1 MWGRASLIT
10 VALAAGSIASAT
22 GFNFTFDSDN
32 QGWTQGNFGS
42 GFAGINT
49 NIGEATWDAATQSIL
64 GSDFAGYAYHFSPD
78 LGGSHGALFGTDL
91 TLDYRSLGSG
101 GEDPFVVLMSS
112 TDFIVLEK
120 TILASANLDPYSIRL
135 DSTSGFFYNSSQY
148 YNGASAV
155 TATDSQIQAVL
166 NDLRYIGVTTDI
178 TSGGDT
184 TYLDN
189 VNAVPEPTTLG
200 LLALGGAALLRKRF
214 KKQA

>member
-1 MWGRASLIT
+1 MWGRASFIA

-32 QGWTQGNFGS
+32 QGWTRGNFGS

-49 NIGEATWDAATQSIL
+49 NIGDATWDAGTQSIL

-91 TLDYRSLGSG
+91 TLDYRSVGSG

-120 TILASANLDPYSIRL
+120 TILGSANLDPYSIKL
-135 DSTSGFFYNSSQY
+135 DSTSGFYYNSSQY

-155 TATDSQIQAVL
+155 TATDAQIQAVL
-166 NDLRYIGVTTDI
+166 NDLRFIGVTTDVAG
-178 TSGGDT
+178 GGDT

-189 VNAVPEPTTLG
+189 VNAVPEPTTLA

>member
-1 MWGRASLIT
+1 MWGRASFIA
-10 VALAAGSIASAT
+10 VAIAAGSIASAT

-32 QGWTQGNFGS
+32 QGWTRGNFGS

-49 NIGEATWDAATQSIL
+49 NIGPATWDAGTQSIL
-64 GSDFAGYAYHFSPD
+64 GSDFASYAYHFSPD

-91 TLDYRSLGSG
+91 TLDFRTTGSG
-101 GEDPFVVLMSS
+101 GEDPFLVLMSS

-120 TILASANLDPYSIRL
+120 TILASANLDPYSIKL

-148 YNGASAV
+148 YNGGTAV
-155 TATDSQIQAVL
+155 AATDAQIQAVL

-178 TSGGDT
+178 TGGGDT

-189 VNAVPEPTTLG
+189 VNAVPEPTTMA
-200 LLALGGAALLRKRF
+200 LLALGGAALLKKRF